1 MDKYYICIRDYNY
14 TILKSIKEYERK
26 IIKADPL
33 KLWKV
38 IEEKENEIIITD
50 NNITTTL
57 NKYNLTTY
65 FKEVTYIDD
74 LELANKLNKIEEEKT
89 KIKEIYNN
97 ARDEYDFLIFVKN
110 GINTLLPNIRI
121 YNDIENKNS
130 TLIEEFQLLEDT
142 LKCIKED
149 IPNNI
154 KLLFEIK
161 EKYKEKYLDLCIDY
175 REGVKKIN
183 EYKNK

>member
-33 KLWKV
+33 RLWKV

-65 FKEVTYIDD
+65 FKEVTYIDN
-74 LELANKLNKIEEEKT
+74 LELSNKLNKKEEEKI
-89 KIKEIYNN
+89 KLKEIHND
-97 ARDEYDFLIFVKN
+97 ARDEYDYIVFIKN
-110 GINTLLPNIRI
+110 GIDNLLQNLRM
-121 YNDIENKNS
+121 YNDIDNKNS
-130 TLIEEFQLLEDT
+130 NLIEEFQLLEDK
-142 LKCIKED
+142 LRCIKED
-149 IPNNI
+149 IPSNI
-154 KLLFEIK
+154 DLLFEIK

-175 REGVKKIN
+175 REGIKKIN

>member
-65 FKEVTYIDD
+65 FKEVTYIDN
-74 LELANKLNKIEEEKT
+74 LELSNKLNKIEEEKT

-130 TLIEEFQLLEDT
+130 NLIEEFQLLEDK
-142 LKCIKED
+142 LRCIKED
-149 IPNNI
+149 IPSNI
-154 KLLFEIK
+154 DLLFEI
-161 EKYKEKYLDLCIDY
+161 KEKYLDLCIDY
-175 REGVKKIN
+175 REGIKKIN